1 MLDIFSIAVTANEIL
16 AEQPKSRIILLARQ
30 LTRQKWAV
38 NRNITIPHPIF

>member
-1 MLDIFSIAVTANEIL
+1 MLDIFSIAVTEA
-16 AEQPKSRIILLARQ
+16 QVLLARQ